1 MRTYVL
7 VSLYIYIYR
16 LCILEKQ
23 REREREILSDLIYRC
38 FCKVYTPTRRDF
50 CKHARLWKGTK
61 DCEALAKPSSDSK
74 LKLRM
79 TRPCNDKLECR
90 CVDAE
95 GSILLLR
102 SMYSYTSL
110 DTVSRRYLISIG
122 VSGAA
127 VPVFAWLTVRA
138 SKSQAFGFTEFVC

>member
-1 MRTYVL
+1 MP
-7 VSLYIYIYR
+7 
-16 LCILEKQ
+16 
-23 REREREILSDLIYRC
+23 D
-38 FCKVYTPTRRDF
+38 
-50 CKHARLWKGTK
+50 WKGTK

-110 DTVSRRYLISIG
+110 DTVSRRCLISIG

-127 VPVFAWLTVRA
+127 VPVFAWLSAGIEVSSVWFHRVCVLNSVNLASDCMLALGAQDTRTLSPSQFHTAPLACPGVR
-138 SKSQAFGFTEFVC
+138 SKPHRAKPT